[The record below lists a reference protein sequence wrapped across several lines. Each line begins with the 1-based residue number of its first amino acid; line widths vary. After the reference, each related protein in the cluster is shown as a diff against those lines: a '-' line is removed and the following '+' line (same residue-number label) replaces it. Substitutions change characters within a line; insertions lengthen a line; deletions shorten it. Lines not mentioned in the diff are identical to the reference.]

1 MAPNEANLRLR
12 ALVILYG
19 ATLVAAVIGSFG
31 SMSSTEFYQQ
41 LMLPGFA
48 PPSSVFGPVWSLLY
62 FLMATAAFLVWR
74 SDFESRT
81 RPVLTLYLIHL
92 VINALWS
99 WLFFAWQTGLGATVG
114 VLVLLGMVV
123 WLTLRFRYYSKAAM
137 LLMVPYVLWVGY
149 ATLLTIS
156 IWQLNPQLL

>member
-41 LMLPGFA
+41 LTLPGFA